1 MITALFIYDSKGD
14 ILISKICKD
23 GVKRNISDVFRIQ
36 VIANKTRYT
45 GDSSGG
51 KDVRSPVLTFGSTSF
66 IHIRSGYVWICAVT
80 RSNQDCTAVIE
91 FLYHLEALLKV
102 CIEPA
107 SNTDALSDVAII
119 NHFYLVYE
127 VLDEILEFGFPTN
140 TEPSCMKGVAAA
152 PSAQEKIFRLPLK
165 RLTSALNKLSNGS
178 KEINGDEKNAAQI
191 RKDSG
196 TKYRRN
202 EAFIK
207 VEEKMHVL
215 MNANSE
221 ILKAQVNGTIHMK
234 SHLSGNPVCRIGLN
248 DKSFILNRHGENP
261 ASQNGNV
268 ALEDF
273 TLHQCVERNKVEQDG
288 VIIFSPPNG
297 EFQLMTY
304 TCQENIAIPFKVHSQ
319 IDEIDK
325 QKLMYKVMVDTLYP
339 QKMQSNNVK
348 LKLPTPVGV
357 IKSDLSTSLGKAK
370 FNAEENCIIWKFNKL
385 FGGQQQVMTGEVMLV
400 DSYTENNSAS
410 LMKWSRPPIRID
422 FTLDM
427 FSCSGLEVK
436 YLKVNELSGYK
447 TIKWVEYVTHS
458 SAYEIRC

>member
-14 ILISKICKD
+14 VLISKICKD
-23 GVKRNISDVFRIQ
+23 GVKRNICDVFRIQ
-36 VIANKTRYT
+36 VIANNARYT

-66 IHIRSGYVWICAVT
+66 IHIRSGFVWVCAVT
-80 RSNQDCTAVIE
+80 RSNQDCTAVLE
-91 FLYHLEALLKV
+91 FLYNLEALLKA
-102 CIEPA
+102 CIEPDP
-107 SNTDALSDVAII
+107 NIDVLSDTAII
-119 NHFYLVYE
+119 NHFYLIYE
-127 VLDEILEFGFPTN
+127 VLDEILEFGFPTKMDPN
-140 TEPSCMKGVAAA
+140 CLKGVQLSPA
-152 PSAQEKIFRLPLK
+152 PEKMFRLPLK

-178 KEINGDEKNAAQI
+178 KETNGDQKNVAQT
-191 RKDSG
+191 RKDSV

-221 ILKAQVNGTIHMK
+221 ILKAQVNGAIHMK
-234 SHLSGNPVCRIGLN
+234 SHLSGNPICKIGLN
-248 DKSFILNRHGENP
+248 DKSFILNRHGESP

-268 ALEDF
+268 ALDDF

-288 VIIFSPPNG
+288 IIMFTPPDG

-304 TCQENIAIPFKVHSQ
+304 TCLQNIAIPFKVHSQ
-319 IDEIDK
+319 IDEINK
-325 QKLMYKVMVDTLYP
+325 QKLMYKVIIDTLYP

-370 FNAEENCIIWKFNKL
+370 FNAEENCIIWRFNKL
-385 FGGQQQVMTGEVMLV
+385 FGGQQHVMTGEIMLA
-400 DSYTENNSAS
+400 DSYTESNTAS

-427 FSCSGLEVK
+427 FSCSGLAVK